1 VLAAPLRDKEYAMR
15 AGLAALLVTLA
26 ALGLQFAMVVGVI
39 RPHIF
44 LAFLGYAGLFRRH
57 AASSSPP
64 PCGTHADAENRDQC
78 TTARSGTR
86 ETDPRC
92 AGAMVGDDGLEPPT
106 SSV

>member
-44 LAFLGYAGLFRRH
+44 LAFLGYAGLFAGMLIIVPAALRR
-57 AASSSPP
+57 ASSSS
-64 PCGTHADAENRDQC
+64 A
-78 TTARSGTR
+78 TR
-86 ETDPRC
+86 HTRKH
-92 AGAMVGDDGLEPPT
+92 GR
-106 SSV
+106 